1 VTRILHAAD
10 LHLDAPCAV
19 GASAPDWLSDLARD
33 ASLAAFANL
42 VAEAERRTVEVCLLA
57 GDLHHRRRPSLRA
70 RLAWRDGLEALHA
83 AGVRTLLVRGNH
95 DPLGGESTAP
105 ALPPSVTTFPA
116 GHASLVRLE
125 LADSHLAV
133 AGISYGRH
141 HERAPLAEMVAA
153 CHRHDGGEP
162 GFRIGVVHCSLDGS
176 DPEGVHGAYAPAT
189 PAQLGSAPIDYWAL
203 GHVHRHQ
210 ALRLGGTWAV
220 YPGCLQGRRAGAG
233 EWGAKGAVGFEVV
246 DGTMVGGPEHVE
258 LCALRHE
265 RTTIDTSDMRDP
277 TDLSDALA
285 AEAGAWAVRSAVPVV
300 LQVELTGDPAF
311 GTLGAGEVHELRAAA
326 HRPEQVWVDR
336 LIDRCASDTG
346 PVGTSERAF
355 LDRVRSHLVEADL
368 TAARG
373 ELPAVA
379 AELLPSDA
387 AMRADAEE
395 LLRRTLGG
403 TNPTPPSPGARR

>member
-10 LHLDAPCAV
+10 LHLDAP
-19 GASAPDWLSDLARD
+19 DWLRDLARD
-33 ASLAAFANL
+33 ASLAAFAGL
-42 VAEAERRTVEVCLLA
+42 VATAERRTVEVCLLA

-95 DPLGGESTAP
+95 DPLGGEPSAP

-116 GHASLVRLE
+116 GHASLVRLD
-125 LADSHLAV
+125 LADSRLAV

-162 GFRIGVVHCSLDGS
+162 GFRIGVVHCSLEGA

-189 PAQLGSAPIDYWAL
+189 SAQLGSAPLDYWAL

-210 ALRLGGTWAV
+210 ALRLGGAWAV
-220 YPGCLQGRRAGAG
+220 YPGCLQGRRAGGG

-246 DGTMVGGPEHVE
+246 DGTMVGAPEHLE
-258 LCALRHE
+258 LCALRYE
-265 RTTIDTSDMRDP
+265 RSTIDTSDLCDP
-277 TDLSDALA
+277 TDLADAVA
-285 AEAGAWAVRSAVPVV
+285 AEAEARAARSTVPVV
-300 LQVELTGDPAF
+300 LQVELTGNPAF
-311 GTLGAGEVHELRAAA
+311 GRLGTEEVHELRAAA

-336 LIDRCASDTG
+336 LIDRCTPDTG
-346 PVGTSERAF
+346 PAGASERAF
-355 LDRVRSHLVEADL
+355 LDRVRGHLLEADL
-368 TAARG
+368 TAARA

-387 AMRADAEE
+387 ALRADAVD
-395 LLRRTLGG
+395 LLGRSLGG